1 MNPAGTRFR
10 AAGASAVSVAAMAED
25 RDLSHLFSPDS
36 IAITGASDDP
46 RKWGNWLAK
55 GALKSEHR
63 RRVHLVNHKR
73 DSVLGRPT
81 LRAASDIPGGVDLV
95 VITVPAAAFADA
107 VDDALQAGARAI
119 VGISAGLGETG
130 PAGLELE
137 AAVAARVRE
146 AGAVLLGPNCLG
158 LLDSDAELYLTS
170 NELPK
175 GPIGLITQS
184 GNLAL
189 ELGEKAAV
197 AQLGFS
203 RMASTGNQ
211 ADLDVADLIRSYA
224 SSDAVEAVAVY
235 CEDFR
240 DGRRFLEA
248 AASCAAVGKPVVL
261 LTVGT
266 SQAAARAARSHTGAI
281 VSGARSIDAA
291 CRAAGIERVTTP
303 QQMIDVIEGLLLGS
317 AATGRRVAVL
327 ADGGGHGAVGAD
339 VAEAAGLTVA
349 AFSDGL
355 AERLSRAIG
364 TAGGTGNPVDLAG
377 GGEQDIWSF
386 QRALDELVGSPEVDA
401 VLLTGYFGAYSS
413 YGPELAEAE
422 REVAAVLARTVR
434 ATPKPVVVHSM
445 RPLVTAASS
454 VSSDD
459 PLVRLRSAGVPVYA
473 DVEAAAS
480 VLARVVRRA
489 TAPPATLPDLPPP
502 SAGPTAGGYWEARSL
517 LEAAGVWL
525 SPARKVCDLDQARQA
540 ARELGYPVVL
550 KAASLEH
557 KSDAGG
563 VALDLADDAA
573 LERAA
578 TDMWWRLGPAP
589 LSVESMIS
597 SPEGVELLVGAR
609 RDARFGA
616 IAVVGL
622 GGIYTEVL
630 SDVAAALAPVDEA
643 TADRL
648 IRSLQG
654 APLLLGARGRPA
666 LDVVAAAMALVAI
679 SKVAAG
685 YPAIAEIE
693 VNPLLVCRSG
703 AYGLDARLVLDSDGA
718 DTSGG

>member
-1 MNPAGTRFR
+1 
-10 AAGASAVSVAAMAED
+10 MAED

-36 IAITGASDDP
+36 IAIIGASDDP

-107 VDDALQAGARAI
+107 VDDALHAGARAI

-137 AAVAARVRE
+137 AAVSARVRE

-189 ELGEKAAV
+189 ELGEKAAL

-211 ADLDVADLIRSYA
+211 ADLDVADLIGSYA

-327 ADGGGHGAVGAD
+327 ADGGGHGAVAAD

-422 REVAAVLARTVR
+422 REVAAGAR
-434 ATPKPVVVHSM
+434 P
-445 RPLVTAASS
+445 
-454 VSSDD
+454 DD
-459 PLVRLRSAGVPVYA
+459 SRDPQAG
-473 DVEAAAS
+473 
-480 VLARVVRRA
+480 RRA
-489 TAPPATLPDLPPP
+489 LHATARHRGLERQQRRPPRAAPLGRRPGLRRRR
-502 SAGPTAGGYWEARSL
+502 SSRLGVGAGGPPGDRAPGDAARSS
-517 LEAAGVWL
+517 AAVGR
-525 SPARKVCDLDQARQA
+525 P
-540 ARELGYPVVL
+540 
-550 KAASLEH
+550 
-557 KSDAGG
+557 GG
-563 VALDLADDAA
+563 
-573 LERAA
+573 R
-578 TDMWWRLGPAP
+578 RL
-589 LSVESMIS
+589 
-597 SPEGVELLVGAR
+597 
-609 RDARFGA
+609 
-616 IAVVGL
+616 L
-622 GGIYTEVL
+622 GGAFAPRGGRRVAVL
-630 SDVAAALAPVDEA
+630 
-643 TADRL
+643 
-648 IRSLQG
+648 
-654 APLLLGARGRPA
+654 RP
-666 LDVVAAAMALVAI
+666 
-679 SKVAAG
+679 
-685 YPAIAEIE
+685 P
-693 VNPLLVCRSG
+693 
-703 AYGLDARLVLDSDGA
+703 GLRPRPSPP
-718 DTSGG
+718 GGS